1 VVLATTLAT
10 FGCASHPPTT
20 IGPVGGPE
28 ARALAEKTVDFV
40 ATPYYLGTL
49 DDPRDSEVS
58 TWDHDQTLANQS
70 ISQAILPYG
79 RNARLA
85 TDGGGGSAHY
95 KCEIGI
101 HTYVA
106 WIEILYALF
115 PVPHSSNES
124 VCVTA
129 ALRKSGEL
137 LSTYSE
143 CGFSR
148 ERGFWAWTG
157 GDRPRP
163 ADLRSFV
170 TDTVVAQV
178 MRDVAND

>member
-1 VVLATTLAT
+1 MTLTATMLAV
-10 FGCASHPPTT
+10 GCASHPPTK
-20 IGPVGGPE
+20 ISSVSGPE
-28 ARALAEKTVDFV
+28 ARDIGSKTVDFV

-49 DDPRDSEVS
+49 DDPSDTEIS
-58 TWDHDQTLANQS
+58 TWAHDQTLANQTV
-70 ISQAILPYG
+70 SQAILPYG
-79 RNARLA
+79 SNVRLV
-85 TDGGGGSAHY
+85 TKGGGSAHY
-95 KCEIGI
+95 RSEIGI

-106 WIEILYALF
+106 WSEILYALL

-129 ALRKSGEL
+129 SLSKNGEL

-157 GDRPRP
+157 GDHPRP
-163 ADLRSFV
+163 TALRSFV
-170 TDTVVAQV
+170 TDKVIAQV
-178 MRDVAND
+178 MQGVADD